1 MAQRKPRNLYIMKIL
16 RNDIYE
22 NLRMALSTLLAN
34 KLRSFLT
41 VFGVVIGI
49 ITVMLIASIISGI
62 DVSVKKEV
70 ESFGTRSIYISKYNP
85 GIHIGRLS
93 REERMRKELTFDD
106 SVALAGLPTV
116 ELSVPFLDITNNF
129 FGQKLLVSGG
139 GKTTAGVALQGTLP
153 EFEKAGTQVISE
165 GRFFS
170 EFESDNRE
178 NVCVIGSKV
187 ADDFFPYSSAI
198 SQEIKIGA
206 DQFRI
211 VGVLQKREQFL
222 IGGGSDDQNNVIY
235 LPFSVAKKLKPNAD
249 DVYVL
254 AVARPGMM
262 DEAKDQ
268 VRDLLRIRRQVPFT
282 APDNFGMETSESIL
296 DNFRSITS
304 GLAIA
309 MVVIS
314 SVGLMVGGIG
324 VMNIML
330 VSVTERTREIGVRK
344 AIGARRRD
352 IMWQFLIEAATL
364 TAIGGLVGLSIGW
377 LLTLLLRIF
386 LPSYVPLWAPIG
398 GFVASVGIG
407 LIFGIWP
414 AWKAA
419 RLDPIESLRYE

>member
-1 MAQRKPRNLYIMKIL
+1 MKIL

-22 NLRMALSTLLAN
+22 NLRMALATLLAN

-93 REERMRKELTFDD
+93 REERMRKELTYDD
-106 SVALAGLPTV
+106 SMALAALPAV

-153 EFEKAGTQVISE
+153 EFEKAGTQVISD

-170 EFESDNRE
+170 DSESENRE
-178 NVCVIGSKV
+178 NVAVIGSKV
-187 ADDFFPYSSAI
+187 ADDFFPYSSPVG
-198 SQEIKIGA
+198 QEIKIGA

-211 VGVLQKREQFL
+211 IGVLQKREQFL
-222 IGGGSDDQNNVIY
+222 FSGGSDDQNNVIY

-254 AVARPGMM
+254 AVAKPGLME
-262 DEAKDQ
+262 EAKDQ
-268 VRDLLRIRRQVPFT
+268 VRDLLRVRRQVPFST
-282 APDNFGMETSESIL
+282 PDNFGMETSESIL

-344 AIGARRRD
+344 AIGARRSD

-364 TAIGGLVGLSIGW
+364 TGIGGLVGLTIGW
-377 LLTLLLRIF
+377 VLTLLLRLL

-398 GFVASVGIG
+398 GFIASVGIG
-407 LIFGIWP
+407 LIFGLWP

>member
-1 MAQRKPRNLYIMKIL
+1 MQIL
-16 RNDIYE
+16 RSDIYE
-22 NLRMALSTLLAN
+22 NLKMAIDTLRAN

-41 VFGVVIGI
+41 VFGVVIGV

-62 DVSVKKEV
+62 DVSVKREV
-70 ESFGTRSIYISKYNP
+70 ESFGTRSIYISKFNP
-85 GIHIGRLS
+85 GIHIGRMS
-93 REERMRKELTFDD
+93 REERMRKELTYNDAM
-106 SVALAGLPTV
+106 ALTTLPTI

-129 FGQKLLVSGG
+129 FGGRLTVSGG
-139 GKTTAGVALQGTLP
+139 GKTSAGVALQGTLP

-165 GRFFS
+165 GRFFTQS
-170 EFESDNRE
+170 ENDSNQT
-178 NVCVIGSKV
+178 VCVIGSKV
-187 ADDFFPYSSAI
+187 ADDFFKFGSPVD
-198 SQEIKIGA
+198 QQIKIGE
-206 DQFRI
+206 QEFRV

-222 IGGGSDDQNNVIY
+222 FSGGSDDQNNVIY
-235 LPFSVAKKLKPNAD
+235 VPFSVAEKLKPNAD
-249 DVYVL
+249 DIYIL
-254 AVARPGMM
+254 AVGRPGMM
-262 DEAKDQ
+262 DEAQDQ
-268 VRDLLRIRRQVPFT
+268 VRDMLRVRRQVPFA
-282 APDNFGMETSESIL
+282 APDNFGMQTSESVM
-296 DNFRSITS
+296 DNFRSITG

-344 AIGARRRD
+344 AIGAKRSD

-364 TAIGGLVGLSIGW
+364 TGLGGVVGLSIGW
-377 LLTLLLRIF
+377 SITFLLRIF

-407 LIFGIWP
+407 LIFGLWP

>member
-1 MAQRKPRNLYIMKIL
+1 MKIL
-16 RNDIYE
+16 RSDIYE

-41 VFGVVIGI
+41 VFGVVIGV

-70 ESFGTRSIYISKYNP
+70 ESFGTRSIFISKFSP
-85 GIHIGRLS
+85 GIHVGRRS
-93 REERMRKELTFDD
+93 REERMRKELTYDD
-106 SVALAGLPTV
+106 AIALSTLPAV
-116 ELSVPFLDITNNF
+116 EISVPFLDITNNF

-153 EFEKAGTQVISE
+153 EFERAGTQIISE
-165 GRFFS
+165 GRFFTQS
-170 EFESDNRE
+170 ENDSKQD
-178 NVCVIGSKV
+178 VAVIGSKV
-187 ADDFFPYSSAI
+187 ADDFFRFGSPVG
-198 SQEIKIGA
+198 QTIKIGA
-206 DQFRI
+206 DQFRV

-222 IGGGSDDQNNVIY
+222 ISGGSDDQNNVIY
-235 LPFSVAKKLKPNAD
+235 LPYDVARKLKPNAD
-249 DVYVL
+249 DIYIM
-254 AVARPGMM
+254 AVAKPGLM
-262 DEAKDQ
+262 EEGKDQ
-268 VRDLLRIRRQVPFT
+268 VRDMLRVRRQVPFA
-282 APDNFGMETSESIL
+282 APDNFGMETAESIL
-296 DNFRSITS
+296 DNFRSITA

-344 AIGARRRD
+344 AIGAKRSD

-364 TAIGGLVGLSIGW
+364 TGIGGIVGLSIGW
-377 LLTLLLRIF
+377 LLTLLLSLL

-407 LIFGIWP
+407 LIFGLWP

>member
-1 MAQRKPRNLYIMKIL
+1 MKLL
-16 RNDIYE
+16 RSDIYE

-41 VFGVVIGI
+41 VFGVVIGV

-70 ESFGTRSIYISKYNP
+70 ESFGTRSIFLSKFNP
-85 GIHIGRLS
+85 GIHVGRLS
-93 REERMRKELTFDD
+93 REERMRKELTYEDAI
-106 SVALAGLPTV
+106 ALSTLPAV
-116 ELSVPFLDITNNF
+116 EISVPFLDITNNF
-129 FGQKLLVSGG
+129 FGQKLMVSGG

-153 EFEKAGTQVISE
+153 EFERAGTQVISE
-165 GRFFS
+165 GRFFTQS
-170 EFESDNRE
+170 ENDSKQD
-178 NVCVIGSKV
+178 VAVVGSKV
-187 ADDFFPYSSAI
+187 ADDFFKFGSPVG
-198 SQEIKIGA
+198 QTIKIGA
-206 DQFRI
+206 DEFRV

-222 IGGGSDDQNNVIY
+222 ISGGSDDQNNVIY
-235 LPFSVAKKLKPNAD
+235 LPYEVARKLKPNAD
-249 DVYVL
+249 DVYIM
-254 AVARPGMM
+254 AVAKPGMM

-268 VRDLLRIRRQVPFT
+268 VRDMLRVRRQVPF
-282 APDNFGMETSESIL
+282 AAADNFGMETAESIL
-296 DNFRSITS
+296 DNFRSITA

-344 AIGARRRD
+344 AIGAKRSD

-364 TAIGGLVGLSIGW
+364 TGIGGIVGLSIGW
-377 LLTLLLRIF
+377 GLTLLLRLL
-386 LPSYVPLWAPIG
+386 LPSYVPLWAPVG
-398 GFVASVGIG
+398 GLVASVGIG
-407 LIFGIWP
+407 LIFGLWP

>member
-1 MAQRKPRNLYIMKIL
+1 MKIL
-16 RNDIYE
+16 RSDIYE
-22 NLRMALSTLLAN
+22 NLKMAIDTLRAN

-41 VFGVVIGI
+41 VFGVVIGV

-62 DVSVKKEV
+62 DVSVKREV

-85 GIHIGRLS
+85 GMHIGRMS
-93 REERMRKELTFDD
+93 REERMRKELTYDD
-106 SVALAGLPTV
+106 AIALSTLPTI

-129 FGQKLLVSGG
+129 FGGRLTVSGG
-139 GKTTAGVALQGTLP
+139 GKTSAGVALQGTLP
-153 EFEKAGTQVISE
+153 EFEKAGTQVVSE
-165 GRFFS
+165 GRFFTQS
-170 EFESDNRE
+170 ENDTNQ
-178 NVCVIGSKV
+178 NVCVVGSKV
-187 ADDFFPYSSAI
+187 ADDFFKFGSPVD
-198 SQEIKIGA
+198 QTIKIGE
-206 DQFRI
+206 QEFRV
-211 VGVLQKREQFL
+211 VGALQKREQFL
-222 IGGGSDDQNNVIY
+222 FSGGSDDQNNVIY
-235 LPFSVAKKLKPNAD
+235 VPFSVAQKLKPNAD
-249 DVYVL
+249 DIYIL
-254 AVARPGMM
+254 AVARAGQME
-262 DEAKDQ
+262 EAQDQ
-268 VRDLLRIRRQVPFT
+268 VRDLLRVRRQVPF
-282 APDNFGMETSESIL
+282 AANDNFGMQTAESVL
-296 DNFRSITS
+296 DNFRSITG

-344 AIGARRRD
+344 AIGAKRSD

-364 TAIGGLVGLSIGW
+364 TGLGGIVGLSIGW
-377 LLTLLLRIF
+377 SVTFLLRIF

-407 LIFGIWP
+407 LVFGLWP

>member
-1 MAQRKPRNLYIMKIL
+1 MKLL
-16 RNDIYE
+16 RSDIYE

-34 KLRSFLT
+34 QLRSFLT
-41 VFGVVIGI
+41 VFGVVIGV

-70 ESFGTRSIYISKYNP
+70 ESFGTRSIFLSKFNP
-85 GIHIGRLS
+85 GIHVGRLS
-93 REERMRKELTFDD
+93 REERMRKELTYEDAI
-106 SVALAGLPTV
+106 ALSTLPAV
-116 ELSVPFLDITNNF
+116 EISVPFLDITNNF
-129 FGQKLLVSGG
+129 FGQKLMVSGG

-153 EFEKAGTQVISE
+153 EFERAGTQVISE
-165 GRFFS
+165 GRFFTQS
-170 EFESDNRE
+170 ENDSKQD
-178 NVCVIGSKV
+178 VAVVGSKV
-187 ADDFFPYSSAI
+187 ADDFFKFGSPVG
-198 SQEIKIGA
+198 QTIKIGA
-206 DQFRI
+206 DEFRV

-222 IGGGSDDQNNVIY
+222 ISGGSDDQNNVIY
-235 LPFSVAKKLKPNAD
+235 LPYEVARKLKPNAD
-249 DVYVL
+249 DVYIM
-254 AVARPGMM
+254 AVAKPGMM

-268 VRDLLRIRRQVPFT
+268 VRDMLRVRRQVPF
-282 APDNFGMETSESIL
+282 AAADNFGMETAESIL
-296 DNFRSITS
+296 DNFRSITA

-344 AIGARRRD
+344 AIGAKRSD

-364 TAIGGLVGLSIGW
+364 TGIGGIVGLSIGW
-377 LLTLLLRIF
+377 GLTLLLRLL
-386 LPSYVPLWAPIG
+386 LPSYVPLWAPVG
-398 GFVASVGIG
+398 GLVASVGIG
-407 LIFGIWP
+407 LIFGLWP

>member
-1 MAQRKPRNLYIMKIL
+1 
-16 RNDIYE
+16 
-22 NLRMALSTLLAN
+22 
-34 KLRSFLT
+34 
-41 VFGVVIGI
+41 
-49 ITVMLIASIISGI
+49 MLIASIISGI

-70 ESFGTRSIYISKYNP
+70 ESFGTRSMYISKYNP

-93 REERMRKELTFDD
+93 REERMRKELTYDD
-106 SVALAGLPTV
+106 SMALSTLPAV

-139 GKTTAGVALQGTLP
+139 GKTTAGIALQGTLP

-170 EFESDNRE
+170 GFESDNRE

-187 ADDFFPYSSAI
+187 ADDFFPFSSPVN
-198 SQEIKIGA
+198 QEIKIGA
-206 DQFRI
+206 DEFRI

-222 IGGGSDDQNNVIY
+222 FSGGSDDQNNVIY

-254 AVARPGMM
+254 AVAKPGMM
-262 DEAKDQ
+262 DEGKDQ
-268 VRDLLRIRRQVPFT
+268 VRDLLRVRRQVPFSE
-282 APDNFGMETSESIL
+282 PDNFGMETSESIL

-344 AIGARRRD
+344 AIGARRSD

-377 LLTLLLRIF
+377 LLTLLLR
-386 LPSYVPLWAPIG
+386 LLMPSYVPLWAPIG
-398 GFVASVGIG
+398 GFIASVGIG

>member
-1 MAQRKPRNLYIMKIL
+1 MKIL

-22 NLRMALSTLLAN
+22 NLRMALSTLVAN

-70 ESFGTRSIYISKYNP
+70 ESFGTRSIYISKFNP

-93 REERMRKELTFDD
+93 REERMRKELTYDD
-106 SVALAGLPTV
+106 SVALSGLPAV

-139 GKTTAGVALQGTLP
+139 GKTSAGVALQGTLP
-153 EFEKAGTQVISE
+153 DFERAGTQVIAE
-165 GRFFS
+165 GRFFTES
-170 EFESDNRE
+170 ESDNRE

-187 ADDFFPYSSAI
+187 ADDFFPFGSPVN
-198 SQEIKIGA
+198 QQIKVGA
-206 DQFRI
+206 DEFRV
-211 VGVLQKREQFL
+211 VGLLQKREQFL
-222 IGGGSDDQNNVIY
+222 FSGGSDDQNNVIY
-235 LPFSVAKKLKPNAD
+235 VPFSVAKKLKPNAD
-249 DVYVL
+249 DIYIL
-254 AVARPGMM
+254 AVAKPGMM
-262 DEAKDQ
+262 EEGKDQ
-268 VRDLLRIRRQVPFT
+268 VRDLLRVRRQVPFA

-344 AIGARRRD
+344 AIGARRSD
-352 IMWQFLIEAATL
+352 IMWQFLIEAGTL
-364 TAIGGLVGLSIGW
+364 TGIGGLVGLSIGW
-377 LLTLLLRIF
+377 LLTLLLRLL
-386 LPSYVPLWAPIG
+386 LPSYVPIWAPIG

-407 LIFGIWP
+407 LIFGLWP